1 MLVTNESESLYV
13 CLLPSYMVRFSW
25 TDTRDLSVNDNQI
38 FFGFQN
44 EDRTAYLLILGGIE
58 NIAIYL

>member
-1 MLVTNESESLYV
+1 
-13 CLLPSYMVRFSW
+13 MVRFSW

-38 FFGFQN
+38 FFGFQK
-44 EDRTAYLLILGGIE
+44 EDRTVYLLILGGIE